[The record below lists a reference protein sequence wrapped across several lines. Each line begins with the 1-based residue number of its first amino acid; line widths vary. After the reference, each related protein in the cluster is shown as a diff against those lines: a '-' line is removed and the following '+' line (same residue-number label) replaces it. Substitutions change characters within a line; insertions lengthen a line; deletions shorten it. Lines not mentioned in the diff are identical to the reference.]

1 MIFKIYKIVNKVN
14 NKIYIGQTHFDKPS
28 YLGSGILIKAAIE
41 KYGIENFDKEYIDEA
56 TNQKDLDL
64 KEIYWIKE
72 YQSQNPDIG
81 YNIAD
86 GGWNMCTMN
95 DHIATKISKTLIG
108 KYVGANAFRF
118 GTKITQ
124 KHKDAI
130 SKANSGRIMSDA
142 TKEKLSKA
150 HTGKTFSA
158 ETKEKLSKAHK
169 GKTLSAEHKQ
179 KISEAGKGRTYTEFQ
194 KEKLRMSNLGKTQK
208 HSRTILALCIKTNM
222 PKEFNNIS
230 EAARFFNTTHQRI
243 KNNTVADWDITV
255 NDPLIHI
262 NDLKKH
268 NNDSES

>member
-95 DHIATKISKTLIG
+95 DHIATKISKTLIDPYSAVIKCG
-108 KYVGANAFRF
+108 VPVKGWLNSAFKNYFGYMMGCTVNAKNRFGGYVGE
-118 GTKITQ
+118 
-124 KHKDAI
+124 
-130 SKANSGRIMSDA
+130 
-142 TKEKLSKA
+142 KEVYFWIRDN
-150 HTGKTFSA
+150 GM
-158 ETKEKLSKAHK
+158 
-169 GKTLSAEHKQ
+169 
-179 KISEAGKGRTYTEFQ
+179 TEIAPPFKFQ
-194 KEKLRMSNLGKTQK
+194 PMK
-208 HSRTILALCIKTNM
+208 
-222 PKEFNNIS
+222 
-230 EAARFFNTTHQRI
+230 
-243 KNNTVADWDITV
+243 
-255 NDPLIHI
+255 
-262 NDLKKH
+262 
-268 NNDSES
+268 

>member
-1 MIFKIYKIVNKVN
+1 MLWAFHRIAYSKKRKLTANEYAEAR
-14 NKIYIGQTHFDKPS
+14 
-28 YLGSGILIKAAIE
+28 IL
-41 KYGIENFDKEYIDEA
+41 
-56 TNQKDLDL
+56 L
-64 KEIYWIKE
+64 
-72 YQSQNPDIG
+72 
-81 YNIAD
+81 
-86 GGWNMCTMN
+86 MN
-95 DHIATKISKTLIG
+95 LWTRKKTG
-108 KYVGANAFRF
+108 
-118 GTKITQ
+118 
-124 KHKDAI
+124 
-130 SKANSGRIMSDA
+130 
-142 TKEKLSKA
+142 
-150 HTGKTFSA
+150 
-158 ETKEKLSKAHK
+158 
-169 GKTLSAEHKQ
+169 EHKQ

>member
-95 DHIATKISKTLIG
+95 DHIATKISKTLRG

-142 TKEKLSKA
+142 TKENYQKHTLAKLS
-150 HTGKTFSA
+150 
-158 ETKEKLSKAHK
+158 L
-169 GKTLSAEHKQ
+169 LKQ
-179 KISEAGKGRTYTEFQ
+179 KKNYQ
-194 KEKLRMSNLGKTQK
+194 KLIKVKLYQLNINKKYQKLVKDELIQNFKKKNLE
-208 HSRTILALCIKTNM
+208 C
-222 PKEFNNIS
+222 
-230 EAARFFNTTHQRI
+230 
-243 KNNTVADWDITV
+243 
-255 NDPLIHI
+255 LI
-262 NDLKKH
+262 
-268 NNDSES
+268 